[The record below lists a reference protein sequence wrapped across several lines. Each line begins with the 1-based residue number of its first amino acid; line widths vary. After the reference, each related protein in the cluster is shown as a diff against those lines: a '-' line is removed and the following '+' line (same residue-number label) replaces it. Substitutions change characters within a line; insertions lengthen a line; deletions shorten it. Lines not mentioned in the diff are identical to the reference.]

1 MGERPTVGFTAE
13 DRKVLNQ
20 LPVILQNL
28 DDKVEGMA
36 QRLLRVEDQKA
47 NRSEV
52 AELER
57 QIISRLDNL
66 TDWISKI
73 EREKA
78 DRSELSVSDISD
90 HEKRLRVVEAHNLG
104 PPVPCGDHELRL
116 RAIETKTV
124 VLPDAMAD
132 LSKLKEWRFWTIGWC
147 AGASLV
153 VVVCAWL
160 IQMLV
165 KH

>member
-104 PPVPCGDHELRL
+104 PPVPCVDHELRL

-124 VLPDAMAD
+124 VLPGAMAD

-147 AGASLV
+147 TGASLV